1 MINATKIINLEK
13 LYLGKYTAKLVKI
26 LSFQLFKCELD

>member
-13 LYLGKYTAKLVKI
+13 LYLGKYIAKVIKL
-26 LSFQLFKCELD
+26 LSFQLYEYKLD

>member
-13 LYLGKYTAKLVKI
+13 LYLGKYIAKLIKI
-26 LSFQLFKCELD
+26 LSFQLYKYELD